1 MDIKKL
7 NITILG
13 SSGTIGSSLAKKYL
27 NDGNNLN
34 LFYSFKKFF
43 RNLWITL
50 VTMII

>member
-27 NDGNNLN
+27 NDGNHLN
-34 LFYSFKKFF
+34 LFYRSIKKKKFIKEKIKLF
-43 RNLWITL
+43 K
-50 VTMII
+50 